1 MSQVKLNDV
10 VKVHYTGKLTD
21 GQVFD
26 SSANREPLSFT
37 VGAGQVIKGFEDA
50 VMGMGVEEE
59 KSFTIGY
66 QEAYGPVREDLIQEV
81 SKTHL
86 PSDLKPEL
94 GQELV
99 AQQPNGQSVN
109 VRIVKI
115 DDQNI
120 TVDANH
126 PLAGKD
132 LTFDIKVVE
141 IAN

>member
-10 VKVHYTGKLTD
+10 VKVHYTGKLSD

-26 SSANREPLSFT
+26 SSANREPLSFQ
-37 VGAGQVIKGFEDA
+37 VGAGQVIKGFEEA
-50 VMGMGVEEE
+50 IVGMEIEEE
-59 KSFTIGY
+59 KSFTIGF

-81 SKTHL
+81 SRTHL
-86 PSDLKPEL
+86 PDDLKPEL

-99 AQQPNGQSVN
+99 AQQPDGQKLSVR
-109 VRIVKI
+109 VVKV

-126 PLAGKD
+126 PLAGED
-132 LTFDIKVVE
+132 LMFDIKLVE
-141 IAN
+141 IS

>member
-10 VKVHYTGKLTD
+10 VKVHYTGKLSD

-26 SSANREPLSFT
+26 SSANREPLSFQ

-50 VMGMGVEEE
+50 IVGMEVEEE
-59 KSFTIGY
+59 KSFTIGF

-81 SKTHL
+81 SRTHL
-86 PSDLKPEL
+86 PDDLKPEL

-99 AQQPNGQSVN
+99 AQQPNGQKVSVR
-109 VRIVKI
+109 VVKV

-132 LTFDIKVVE
+132 LLFDIKLVE
-141 IAN
+141 IS